1 MSEGSS
7 ASARVEAAAEAL
19 RKSISNGGLTT
30 LLPNPV
36 LGGLLAALPDTPSGE
51 SRGET
56 VAAYREA
63 LQEIATRPT
72 VERNPD
78 GDDQA
83 TETMQLLARETLA
96 AHGELRPAMP
106 NMPEAESRVRK
117 PAHTEQQ
124 GEEEAR
130 GEADDEAFMEAWG
143 SLKTYTLHAYSER
156 YSPSIRHDGPNV
168 RTYDADA
175 VDALLVRLRP
185 AFQEASD
192 TPEVVERPETCPTC
206 GSDDPRIRYEECDDG
221 SWEPPGPFANVN
233 PCLDPFHTPGDTEE
247 APSRVEE
254 DDPLTEGQRLFAGLL
269 RVSTDGGIAALRYYE
284 HWKKREEA
292 RAPASPQPV
301 ASEEDREVIRHL
313 LRDGGNGV
321 PLTAAGPLIRILTDS
336 EALAQYAKER
346 GE

>member
-1 MSEGSS
+1 MSEQRDS
-7 ASARVEAAAEAL
+7 
-19 RKSISNGGLTT
+19 
-30 LLPNPV
+30 
-36 LGGLLAALPDTPSGE
+36 
-51 SRGET
+51 
-56 VAAYREA
+56 
-63 LQEIATRPT
+63 
-72 VERNPD
+72 
-78 GDDQA
+78 
-83 TETMQLLARETLA
+83 
-96 AHGELRPAMP
+96 
-106 NMPEAESRVRK
+106 
-117 PAHTEQQ
+117 
-124 GEEEAR
+124 EAR
-130 GEADDEAFMEAWG
+130 GDDPLTCSKCGGPTKENGRWHPDIGAVYGYELGLA
-143 SLKTYTLHAYSER
+143 ER
-156 YSPSIRHDGPNV
+156 DP
-168 RTYDADA
+168 
-175 VDALLVRLRP
+175 
-185 AFQEASD
+185 ASD

-254 DDPLTEGQRLFAGLL
+254 DDPLTEGQR
-269 RVSTDGGIAALRYYE
+269 GGIAALRYYE